1 MFWIWFDGK
10 FEEKKNYLNNFL
22 KKRVLSIL
30 IPYSLCRVIGY
41 ISDIY
46 INYDSKSLFYYL
58 NPKIIFKNI
67 ILFDHNWFACEII
80 ILYFL
85 FYLLFK
91 LFQNR
96 NLNRFIILILSWL
109 IIFIP
114 TYYSNSE
121 KHIKYIFVRVVYHQA
136 IGSFI
141 YGLLIGEYEKI
152 IIIFINKY
160 FYIFFN
166 FSLLFPFYYYIFT
179 KYIRDLPLETGKY
192 LNFWLYVTKYNIL
205 SILMYSCVLIITMK
219 IQLNNIILDYLG
231 KFTFEN
237 YLYHTLLLKLDKN
250 IKIIVKTESVF
261 WKYFG
266 LIMVSLYIGEK
277 IHYLDNF
284 LISLINKD
292 DNKIIKNNSVDEINY
307 KIKIK

>member
-1 MFWIWFDGK
+1 MKYSGFKKLHNNFLSLKILNGLKGLASLSILIGHINLDNQEYAEKELYQTPPGLGRFYPAFFMFCSGYGLMVSF
-10 FEEKKNYLNNFL
+10 KKKKDYLNNFL

-121 KHIKYIFVRVVYHQA
+121 KHIKYIFVR
-136 IGSFI
+136 
-141 YGLLIGEYEKI
+141 EY
-152 IIIFINKY
+152 
-160 FYIFFN
+160 
-166 FSLLFPFYYYIFT
+166 
-179 KYIRDLPLETGKY
+179 
-192 LNFWLYVTKYNIL
+192 
-205 SILMYSCVLIITMK
+205 
-219 IQLNNIILDYLG
+219 
-231 KFTFEN
+231 
-237 YLYHTLLLKLDKN
+237 
-250 IKIIVKTESVF
+250 
-261 WKYFG
+261 
-266 LIMVSLYIGEK
+266 
-277 IHYLDNF
+277 
-284 LISLINKD
+284 
-292 DNKIIKNNSVDEINY
+292 IIKQLVHLFMVI
-307 KIKIK
+307 